1 MTQDAVLH
9 ELIRQRRSPIAF
21 SSDPVSEEDLHSLLE
36 AARWAASS
44 YNEQPWR
51 FIVADRH
58 RDPEAFARV
67 LSTLMPANAAWAEN
81 APVLIV
87 AVAKSNYSHNDAP
100 NRHAR
105 YDTGA
110 AVAQLSLEATALSL
124 GVHQMGG
131 FDSDK
136 ARTVLSIPEGF
147 EPMAVLAIGH
157 PGDPTALNQALQAR
171 ASAPR
176 QRRPLDELVFDGAW
190 RA

>member
-1 MTQDAVLH
+1 MGFRT
-9 ELIRQRRSPIAF
+9 IRDAF
-21 SSDPVSEEDLHSLLE
+21 SSEPVSEEDLHSLLE

-67 LSTLMPANAAWAEN
+67 LSTLMPGNAAWAAK

-87 AVAKSNYSHNDAP
+87 SVAKTNYSYNGAA

-110 AVAQLSLEATALSL
+110 AVAQLSLEATAHSL

-131 FDSDK
+131 FDADK
-136 ARTVLSIPEGF
+136 ARTALSIPDGF

-157 PGDPTALNQALQAR
+157 PGDPSALHPDLQAR

-176 QRRPLDELVFDGAW
+176 QRRPLNELVFEGAW